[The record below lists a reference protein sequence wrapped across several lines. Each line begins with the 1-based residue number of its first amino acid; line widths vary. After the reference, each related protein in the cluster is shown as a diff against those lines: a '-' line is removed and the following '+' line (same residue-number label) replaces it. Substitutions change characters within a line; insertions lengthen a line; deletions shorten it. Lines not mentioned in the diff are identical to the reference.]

1 MALFIKVHLVETVT
15 FVIASRGENVV
26 WESIFNIIILY
37 LKHEEKLRALIHISD
52 NKVNRVFGALKN
64 VTFVRGE

>member
-1 MALFIKVHLVETVT
+1 MALFIKVHLVEKVT